1 MIWYMNA
8 EELMTIME
16 KRLCGM
22 AAYETWKVADE
33 ISDIVISKCPEF
45 KGLLAPKCAKYGIC
59 DEMKPCEEGR
69 RLQGGRDSGD

>member
-8 EELMTIME
+8 EELMTVAE
-16 KRLCGM
+16 KRLCGL
-22 AAYETWKVADE
+22 AAYETWQVADA

-59 DEMKPCEEGR
+59 DEMKPCEVGR
-69 RLQGGRDSGD
+69 RLQGGHDSSD